1 MESGGKALKVFT
13 GSSNPVLANGIC
25 EALGQPLGRM
35 EVSRFKDGEVS
46 CQILENVRGTDAF
59 VMQSTCYPV
68 NDNLMEL
75 LVMLDAFKRASVAR
89 LTAVIPY
96 FGYARQDRKHGPRVP
111 ISAKLVADLLHAAGA
126 DRVLTM
132 DLHANQIQGFFDIP
146 VDHLYAAWVLLDR
159 IREIAA
165 DSVIVAPDAGGVE
178 RARAVAKKL
187 NNNSLAI
194 VDKRRERANVSKV
207 MNIIGKVEGRDCF
220 IIDDILDTAGTM
232 TQTAEALK
240 QEGANRIFA
249 ACVHPVLSDPA
260 MERIENSHIDKVVV
274 TDSIPLRPE
283 HKQSK
288 KLEVVSVA
296 EMLAEAIKR
305 IHFESSISS
314 LFI

>member
-1 MESGGKALKVFT
+1 MEAGGKALKVFA
-13 GSSNPVLANGIC
+13 GRSNPALADGIC
-25 EALGQPLGRM
+25 HALGIPPGRM
-35 EVSRFKDGEVS
+35 EIGRFQDGEVS
-46 CQILENVRGTDAF
+46 CQILENVRGADVF
-59 VMQSTCYPV
+59 LMQSTCNPV
-68 NDNLMEL
+68 NDNLMEM

-126 DRVLTM
+126 TRVLTM

-159 IREIAA
+159 IREMAPDA
-165 DSVIVAPDAGGVE
+165 VIVAPDAGGVE

-207 MNIIGKVEGRDCF
+207 MNIIGKVDGRDCF

-240 QEGANRIFA
+240 LEGAQRIFA

-260 MERIENSHIDKVVV
+260 MERIEASHIGKVLI

-283 HKQSK
+283 HAQSTR
-288 KLEVVSVA
+288 LEVVSVA

-305 IHFESSISS
+305 IHYESSISS